1 MNLFSDEDGANCGD
15 DATPNTSGN
24 VREDLSDWQERHATL
39 VLSKVK
45 VFSVSLNLLLHSLYF
60 PFMLSKFLVVQM
72 CVKHLSCFP
81 CLG

>member
-1 MNLFSDEDGANCGD
+1 MYLSLRLFIFLMNLFSDEDGANCGD

-45 VFSVSLNLLLHSLYF
+45 VFSVSLNLLACI
-60 PFMLSKFLVVQM
+60 FLL
-72 CVKHLSCFP
+72 C
-81 CLG
+81 